1 MQRTPPRHLA
11 PTERTRSP
19 ARHHLLAESIIA
31 LAAVVLTAAVLLGSV
46 VGGPESSAARL
57 PNPLPVAPTTTR
69 SAGTVPS
76 SVAGAA
82 GQGAAAAMLA
92 DAGFDAT
99 LAAWRPVGGAG
110 LERPPEGRGATQALR
125 LTPGASPWPGL
136 MHERVAKVAADRRY
150 EVTLWLRASR
160 PGTEVRL
167 NLYELR
173 EGQRF
178 AVDTAGAVAG
188 PGGWQRARLTY
199 QAQYNAQQPDAVL
212 AVEVLAPGLVEGTA
226 LLVDD
231 LAVRAT
237 AAPPR

>member
-31 LAAVVLTAAVLLGSV
+31 LAAVGLTAAVVLGSV
-46 VGGPESSAARL
+46 LGGPESSAARL

-69 SAGTVPS
+69 AAGTVPS
-76 SVAGAA
+76 SAADAA
-82 GQGAAAAMLA
+82 GQGAAAMLA

-110 LERPPEGRGATQALR
+110 LERAAEGRGATQVLR

-136 MHERVAKVAADRRY
+136 LHERVAKVAADRRY
-150 EVTLWLRASR
+150 EVTVWLRASR
-160 PGTEVRL
+160 PGIEVRL

-178 AVDTAGAVAG
+178 AVDTAGEVAA
-188 PGGWQRARLTY
+188 PGWRRARLTY
-199 QAQYNAQQPDAVL
+199 QARYNAQQPDAVL

-237 AAPPR
+237 PAPSR

>member
-31 LAAVVLTAAVLLGSV
+31 LAAVGLTAAVLLGSV
-46 VGGPESSAARL
+46 LGGPESSAARL

-69 SAGTVPS
+69 AAGTVPS
-76 SVAGAA
+76 SP
-82 GQGAAAAMLA
+82 GQGAAGMLA

-110 LERPPEGRGATQALR
+110 LERAAQGRGATQALR

-136 MHERVAKVAADRRY
+136 RHERVAKVAADRRY
-150 EVTLWLRASR
+150 EVTVWLRASR
-160 PGTEVRL
+160 PGVEVRL

-178 AVDTAGAVAG
+178 AVDTAGAVAA